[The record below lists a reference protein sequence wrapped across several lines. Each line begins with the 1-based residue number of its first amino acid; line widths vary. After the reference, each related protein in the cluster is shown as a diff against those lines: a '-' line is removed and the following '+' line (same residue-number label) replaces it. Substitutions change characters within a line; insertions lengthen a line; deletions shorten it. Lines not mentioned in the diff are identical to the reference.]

1 MQFNADLFI
10 KHKSEVIGMILSEYD
25 EKKHI
30 KNEKQISWEEGRIE
44 GKIEGKIEG
53 RIEGENLLARL
64 INKLLSVGKG
74 NDIPKVTT
82 DQKYRQELYDQYGI
96 K

>member
-1 MQFNADLFI
+1 M
-10 KHKSEVIGMILSEYD
+10 VLSEYD

-44 GKIEGKIEG
+44 GEIKG

-74 NDIPKVTT
+74 DEALKATT
-82 DQKYRQELYDQYGI
+82 DQKYRHELYAQYGI